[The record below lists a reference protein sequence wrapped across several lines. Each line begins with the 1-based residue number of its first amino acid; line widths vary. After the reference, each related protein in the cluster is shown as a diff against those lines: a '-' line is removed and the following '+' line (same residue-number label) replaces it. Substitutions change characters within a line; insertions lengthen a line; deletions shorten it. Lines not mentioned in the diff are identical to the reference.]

1 MKIIHLITGIS
12 ILIVS
17 SVYSAENS
25 IPFIKPKEYAE
36 LHNQVSNSNNLNWA
50 KSMELL
56 AKTGDAFTL
65 EHLKTA
71 DMKMSG
77 MQLTDPCRDY
87 VLKVTQ
93 SAIEDT
99 IKKEDP
105 KVFTKRIEMC
115 LERAAWADL
124 NGNPLKVSLVPW
136 TLKILHEH
144 LEAPGVKAELQRIQ
158 SYYEPKDEKSAPDI
172 SMRDR
177 VRDYTIQILKM

>member
-1 MKIIHLITGIS
+1 
-12 ILIVS
+12 
-17 SVYSAENS
+17 
-25 IPFIKPKEYAE
+25 
-36 LHNQVSNSNNLNWA
+36 
-50 KSMELL
+50 MELL

-65 EHLKTA
+65 EHLKKA

-87 VLKVTQ
+87 VLKATQ
-93 SAIEDT
+93 SAIENT
-99 IKKEDP
+99 IKKEDS
-105 KVFTKRIEMC
+105 KIFTKLIEMR

-124 NGNPLKVSLVPW
+124 NGNPLKVPLVPW

-158 SYYEPKDEKSAPDI
+158 SDYEPKDEKGAPDI
-172 SMRDR
+172 STRDR